1 MAQYLAGPS
10 TYEITDSGNSTM
22 KVVVRLRPE
31 NETELS
37 SNRQALAKVV
47 DEHVLVFD
55 PSPDNSPSFSSTG
68 LPNSNFPGRMRPLML
83 GKKHKDMRFAFD
95 RVFDE
100 TASQVE
106 VFEHTTKTIV
116 DGILEGIN
124 CSVFA
129 YGATGKDSF
138 VNLVELVFQYPN
150 IVL

>member
-31 NETELS
+31 NENELS

-55 PSPDNSPSFSSTG
+55 PSPDNSPTFTSMG
-68 LPNSNFPGRMRPLML
+68 LPNSNFSGRKRPIL

-106 VFEHTTKTIV
+106 VFEHTTKSVV
-116 DGILEGIN
+116 DGVLEGIN

-129 YGATGKDSF
+129 YGATGRPKDSVVF
-138 VNLVELVFQYPN
+138 AGNLNNLNMFC
-150 IVL
+150 